1 MAENLVKASVPEDE
15 ILTVMNSKQ
24 LQQTNLALNK
34 MQQFNICALSA
45 EEQKILQSLNHL
57 NERLYCKYGRTLFVY
72 RKFCILFLD
81 NFYLK
86 FNLKIENENAKCVQ
100 IITYL
105 NQVYNNL
112 KFIWMYILFQV
123 YYIHII
129 YNDTSFTGRLN
140 CLLAKCEYTSISAM
154 WQASYLYLPS
164 I

>member
-24 LQQTNLALNK
+24 LQQTNLDLNK

-86 FNLKIENENAKCVQ
+86 FNLKIENENAKCIQ

-112 KFIWMYILFQV
+112 KFI
-123 YYIHII
+123 
-129 YNDTSFTGRLN
+129 
-140 CLLAKCEYTSISAM
+140 
-154 WQASYLYLPS
+154 
-164 I
+164 